1 MTIHSLDYTLDEA
14 EGIGAAIGAVLRP
27 GDIIALSGDLGA
39 GKTTLA
45 RAMLKARGL
54 AGEAPSPTFAI
65 VQPYAPPEVDLPIA
79 HVDLYRIED
88 VGELIELGLDDYLYD
103 GALLIEW
110 PERLGDNPGQMLGP
124 DRLTI
129 EISEPAPQAAALR
142 EGGDR
147 GLSGRVA
154 TVTGAGSWEAKL
166 KELHV

>member
-1 MTIHSLDYTLDEA
+1 MTIFTGNYDLGDA
-14 EGIGAAIGAVLRP
+14 ERIGAAIGAALGAGDVVL
-27 GDIIALSGDLGA
+27 LSGGLGA

-88 VGELIELGLDDYLYD
+88 SDEMIELGLDDYLYD

-110 PERLGDNPGQMLGP
+110 PERLGGEGWPGALL
-124 DRLTI
+124 LTI
-129 EISEPAPQAAALR
+129 SGEGDARVLTADVPAAWGARWPLR
-142 EGGDR
+142 
-147 GLSGRVA
+147 
-154 TVTGAGSWEAKL
+154 
-166 KELHV
+166 

>member
-1 MTIHSLDYTLDEA
+1 MTIFSTRYNLDEA
-14 EGIGAAIGAVLRP
+14 ERIGAVIGAALMP
-27 GDIIALSGDLGA
+27 GDIVALSGGLGA

-88 VGELIELGLDDYLYD
+88 IDELIELGLDDYLYD

-110 PERLGDNPGQMLGP
+110 PERLGSEGWPGALLLGISGEG
-124 DRLTI
+124 DARVLT
-129 EISEPAPQAAALR
+129 
-142 EGGDR
+142 
-147 GLSGRVA
+147 A
-154 TVTGAGSWEAKL
+154 TVPPAWGARWPL
-166 KELHV
+166 R

>member
-65 VQPYAPPEVDLPIA
+65 VQPYAPPEIDMPIA

-110 PERLGDNPGQMLGP
+110 PERLGDGGWPGTLALMISG
-124 DRLTI
+124 DGDARVLTA
-129 EISEPAPQAAALR
+129 SVPPA
-142 EGGDR
+142 
-147 GLSGRVA
+147 
-154 TVTGAGSWEAKL
+154 WEARWPL
-166 KELHV
+166 

>member
-1 MTIHSLDYTLDEA
+1 MTDYRYDYTLAEA
-14 EGIGAAIGAVLRP
+14 ERIGTAIGAALRP
-27 GDIIALSGDLGA
+27 GDVVLLSGDLGA

-88 VGELIELGLDDYLYD
+88 EDELIELGLDDYVYD

-110 PERLGDNPGQMLGP
+110 PERLGSQGWAEALLLSISGSGDA
-124 DRLTI
+124 RALT
-129 EISEPAPQAAALR
+129 AAVPTSWGSRWPLR
-142 EGGDR
+142 
-147 GLSGRVA
+147 
-154 TVTGAGSWEAKL
+154 
-166 KELHV
+166 

>member
-1 MTIHSLDYTLDEA
+1 MQFRRPYNLDEA
-14 EGIGAAIGAVLRP
+14 DAIGAAIGGALAP
-27 GDIIALSGDLGA
+27 GDVVLLSGDLGA

-88 VGELIELGLDDYLYD
+88 EGELIELGLDDYLYD

-110 PERLGDNPGQMLGP
+110 PDRLGTQGWPGALSITISGSG
-124 DRLTI
+124 DARVLTADVPT
-129 EISEPAPQAAALR
+129 SWGSRWPLR
-142 EGGDR
+142 
-147 GLSGRVA
+147 
-154 TVTGAGSWEAKL
+154 
-166 KELHV
+166 

>member
-1 MTIHSLDYTLDEA
+1 MTVFSISYDLNDA
-14 EGIGAAIGAVLRP
+14 ERIGTAIGGALMP
-27 GDIIALSGDLGA
+27 GDVVALSGDLGA

-88 VGELIELGLDDYLYD
+88 ANELVELGLDDYVDD

-110 PERLGDNPGQMLGP
+110 PERLGLHGWVDMLT
-124 DRLTI
+124 LTI
-129 EISEPAPQAAALR
+129 SGDGDARTLTAEVPAAWGARWPLR
-142 EGGDR
+142 
-147 GLSGRVA
+147 
-154 TVTGAGSWEAKL
+154 
-166 KELHV
+166 

>member
-1 MTIHSLDYTLDEA
+1 MTVFTCDYGLDDA
-14 EGIGAAIGAVLRP
+14 ERIGAAIGTALIAGDVVL
-27 GDIIALSGDLGA
+27 LSGGLGA

-88 VGELIELGLDDYLYD
+88 SDELIELGLDDYLYD

-110 PERLGDNPGQMLGP
+110 PERLGGEGWPGALL
-124 DRLTI
+124 LTI
-129 EISEPAPQAAALR
+129 SGEGDARVLTASVPPAWGARWPLR
-142 EGGDR
+142 
-147 GLSGRVA
+147 
-154 TVTGAGSWEAKL
+154 
-166 KELHV
+166 

>member
-1 MTIHSLDYTLDEA
+1 MSHRCDYTLADA
-14 EGIGAAIGAVLRP
+14 ERIGAAIGAALRP
-27 GDIIALSGDLGA
+27 GDVVALSGDLGA

-88 VGELIELGLDDYLYD
+88 EGELIELGLDDYLYD

-110 PERLGDNPGQMLGP
+110 PERLGTQGWPGTLSITISGSG
-124 DRLTI
+124 DARVLTADVPT
-129 EISEPAPQAAALR
+129 SWGSRWPLR
-142 EGGDR
+142 
-147 GLSGRVA
+147 
-154 TVTGAGSWEAKL
+154 
-166 KELHV
+166 